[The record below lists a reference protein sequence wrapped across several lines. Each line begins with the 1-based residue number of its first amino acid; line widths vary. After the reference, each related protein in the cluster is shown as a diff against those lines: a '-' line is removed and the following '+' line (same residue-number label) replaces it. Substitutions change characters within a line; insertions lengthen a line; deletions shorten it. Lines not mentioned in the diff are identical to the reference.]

1 MMVLIQQMAEFLILM
16 KRRQTARETA
26 NDKRIYYGM
35 ENGIII
41 VDVINTTDLLSH
53 SLLTGDD
60 YYDYHNV
67 NVA

>member
-1 MMVLIQQMAEFLILM
+1 MMELIQQMAEFLILM
-16 KRRQTARETA
+16 KRRQAARETA